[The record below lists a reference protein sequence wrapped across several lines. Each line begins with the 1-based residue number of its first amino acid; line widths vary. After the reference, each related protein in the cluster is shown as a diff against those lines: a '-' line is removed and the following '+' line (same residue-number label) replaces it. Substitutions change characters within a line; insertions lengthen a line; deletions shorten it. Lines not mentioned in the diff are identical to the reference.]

1 MSTVVTKTES
11 RRKVVLGGPI
21 MSSTKKSG
29 NISARTKATVTRTA
43 TLTNTNNNNSKN
55 SKLKGGRRMSM
66 IEERQSE
73 TQNDV
78 TKSTPRNDIVSQ
90 LSRGGPPSQK
100 SKRSPARVSHTSRAQ
115 SVSSRQSNNRRTMT
129 QQTKRETTKTKQQLQ

>member
-1 MSTVVTKTES
+1 MSSVVTKTES
-11 RRKVVLGGPI
+11 RRKVVLGGPV
-21 MSSTKKSG
+21 MSSTVKKSG

-43 TLTNTNNNNSKN
+43 TLTNTNNTTSKN

-78 TKSTPRNDIVSQ
+78 TKSTPRNDIVS
-90 LSRGGPPSQK
+90 
-100 SKRSPARVSHTSRAQ
+100 
-115 SVSSRQSNNRRTMT
+115 
-129 QQTKRETTKTKQQLQ
+129 